1 MEVRLRVDGKVD
13 LTDENGKI
21 VETLYTQNQIKK
33 MIYGLLGAL
42 NLESSDV
49 PILRL
54 DIASRFLNTIFINS
68 QVKEELLKMPYIEH
82 KDNIIDGYFDLCYKY
97 ADRFIEK
104 SLQ

>member
-42 NLESSDV
+42 NLESSDI

-68 QVKEELLKMPYIEH
+68 QVKEELLKMSYIEH

-97 ADRFIEK
+97 ADKFIEK

>member
-1 MEVRLRVDGKVD
+1 MEVRLRIDGKVD

-42 NLESSDV
+42 NLESNDV

-97 ADRFIEK
+97 ADKFIEK
-104 SLQ
+104 SLL